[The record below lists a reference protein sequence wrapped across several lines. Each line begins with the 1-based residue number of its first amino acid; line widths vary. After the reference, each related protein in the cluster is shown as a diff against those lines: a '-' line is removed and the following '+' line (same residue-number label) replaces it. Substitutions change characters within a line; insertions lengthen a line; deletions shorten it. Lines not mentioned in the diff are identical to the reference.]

1 MDCFD
6 PSAGPQ
12 LRCSVVGIMTFH
24 TALRPGSG
32 QASVAER
39 RRHPR
44 AQLNLPVRLRWLGPL
59 GQLTE
64 VAETLDV
71 CRGGLL
77 VYRRDPAHVGSMLWA
92 TFPFDSSLQLPQP
105 EIPARVARVKDTPV
119 GGHLVAIE
127 FEAPLRHTAGT
138 VATSLDRR
146 RHERIP
152 LALPVRVRLSDSP
165 WPEETMTVDVSGDGV
180 LFCTAR
186 LYSVDDL
193 VYVNLPPGTIWS
205 RSSSTA
211 EVPARVVRVVRRP
224 DSVEQQVAVALLPGG
239 KP

>member
-1 MDCFD
+1 
-6 PSAGPQ
+6 
-12 LRCSVVGIMTFH
+12 MTFH
-24 TALRPGSG
+24 PALRPGSG

-77 VYRRDPAHVGSMLWA
+77 VYRRDPSQVGSMLWV
-92 TFPFDSSLQLPQP
+92 TFPFDSTLQLPQP
-105 EIPARVARVKDTPV
+105 ETPARVVRVKDTPA

-127 FEAPLRHTAGT
+127 LEVPLRHAAG
-138 VATSLDRR
+138 AGAAGLDRR

-152 LALPVRVRLSDSP
+152 LALPIRVRPSDSP
-165 WPEETMTVDVSGDGV
+165 WPEETMTVDVSDDGV

-186 LYSVDDL
+186 LYSAGDL
-193 VYVNLPPGTIWS
+193 VYINLPPGTIRS

-224 DSVEQQVAVALLPGG
+224 DFVEQEVAVALLPPD